1 MKLSEITKYALVAA
15 VALVLAS
22 CAKTE
27 KTETNAKQET
37 TEKSGPSESMNI
49 RYIDED
55 SLLTKYNLAKDLS
68 ESNLKLSNQ
77 LDAAQQQRATEINK
91 FAGEIQ
97 RKYKNNGYL
106 TEESFNVD
114 QQKLNKM
121 QADAQNYLARLQRDI
136 ENQVVQNNIQ
146 LNDSVNNY
154 LKIYAK
160 EKGFDMILRKS
171 AAFFIGEKYN
181 VTDEVVEALNKRYTK
196 VEKSK

>member
-1 MKLSEITKYALVAA
+1 MKVCKFKKYGLCGGLV
-15 VALVLAS
+15 VMFAS
-22 CAKTE
+22 CAQNE
-27 KTETNAKQET
+27 KTETNAKLAT
-37 TEKSGPSESMNI
+37 SEKAEASDLMNI

-55 SLLTKYNLAKDLS
+55 SLLSKYNLAKDLS

-77 LDAAQQQRATEINK
+77 YDAAQQQRATEINK
-91 FAGEIQ
+91 FASEVQ

-121 QADAQNYLARLQRDI
+121 QADAQNYLGRLQRDI

-146 LNDSVNNY
+146 LNDSVNNF
-154 LKIYAK
+154 LKVYAK
-160 EKGFDMILRKS
+160 QKGFDMILRKS
-171 AAFFIGEKYN
+171 AAFYINDKFD
-181 VTDEVVEALNKRYTK
+181 VTAEVVEALNKRYTK

>member
-1 MKLSEITKYALVAA
+1 MKLTKMTKYALLAA
-15 VALVLAS
+15 CVVMFAS
-22 CAKTE
+22 CGQTE
-27 KTETNAKQET
+27 KKGSNEKSAT
-37 TEKSGPSESMNI
+37 TEKAESGDLMTI

-55 SLLTKYNLAKDLS
+55 SLLSKYNLAKDLS

-91 FAGEIQ
+91 FAGEVQ

-121 QADAQNYLARLQRDI
+121 QSDAQNYLGRLQRDI

-160 EKGFDMILRKS
+160 EKGYDLILRKS
-171 AAFFIGEKYN
+171 AAFYINDKYN
-181 VTDEVVEALNKRYTK
+181 VTDEVVEALNKRYNK
-196 VEKSK
+196 VEKK

>member
-1 MKLSEITKYALVAA
+1 MKLTKMTKYALFAA
-15 VALVLAS
+15 CAIMFAS
-22 CAKTE
+22 CAQTEKKETSAKTE
-27 KTETNAKQET
+27 AKEMA
-37 TEKSGPSESMNI
+37 ESGDLMKI

-55 SLLTKYNLAKDLS
+55 SLLSKYNLAKDLS

-77 LDAAQQQRATEINK
+77 YDAAQQQRATEINK
-91 FAGEIQ
+91 FAGEVQ

-121 QADAQNYLARLQRDI
+121 QVDAQNYLGRLQRDI
-136 ENQVVQNNIQ
+136 ENQVLQNNIQ

-160 EKGFDMILRKS
+160 EKGYDMIIRKS
-171 AAFFIGEKYN
+171 AAFFINDKYN
-181 VTDEVVEALNKRYTK
+181 VTDEVVEALNKRYNK
-196 VEKSK
+196 VEKK

>member
-1 MKLSEITKYALVAA
+1 MKLSKITKYALCA
-15 VALVLAS
+15 ALVVMFAS
-22 CAKTE
+22 CAKNE
-27 KTETNAKQET
+27 KTETNAKPAT
-37 TEKSGPSESMNI
+37 SEKAEASDLMNI

-55 SLLTKYNLAKDLS
+55 SLLSKYNLAKDLS

-77 LDAAQQQRATEINK
+77 YDAAQQQRATEINK
-91 FAGEIQ
+91 FASEVQ

-121 QADAQNYLARLQRDI
+121 QADAQNYLGRLQRDI

-146 LNDSVNNY
+146 LNDSVNNF
-154 LKIYAK
+154 LKVYAK
-160 EKGFDMILRKS
+160 QKGFDMILRKS
-171 AAFFIGEKYN
+171 AAFYINDKFD
-181 VTDEVVEALNKRYTK
+181 VTAEVVEALNKRYTK

>member
-1 MKLSEITKYALVAA
+1 MKLSKITKYALCA
-15 VALVLAS
+15 ALVVMFAS
-22 CAKTE
+22 CAQNE
-27 KTETNAKQET
+27 KTETNAKPAT
-37 TEKSGPSESMNI
+37 SEKAEASENI

-55 SLLTKYNLAKDLS
+55 SLLSKYNLAKDLS

-77 LDAAQQQRATEINK
+77 YDAAQQQRATEINK
-91 FAGEIQ
+91 FASEVQ

-121 QADAQNYLARLQRDI
+121 QADAQNYLGRLQRDI

-146 LNDSVNNY
+146 LNDSVNNF
-154 LKIYAK
+154 LKAYAK
-160 EKGFDMILRKS
+160 QKGFDMILRKS
-171 AAFFIGEKYN
+171 AAFYINDKFD
-181 VTDEVVEALNKRYTK
+181 VTAEVVEALNKRYTK

>member
-1 MKLSEITKYALVAA
+1 MKLSKITKYALCA
-15 VALVLAS
+15 ALVVMFAS
-22 CAKTE
+22 CAQNE
-27 KTETNAKQET
+27 KTETNAKPAT
-37 TEKSGPSESMNI
+37 SEKAEASDLMNI

-55 SLLTKYNLAKDLS
+55 SLLSKYNLAKDLS

-77 LDAAQQQRATEINK
+77 YDAAQQQRATEINK
-91 FAGEIQ
+91 FASEVQ

-121 QADAQNYLARLQRDI
+121 QVDAQNYLGRLQRDI

-146 LNDSVNNY
+146 LNDSVNNF
-154 LKIYAK
+154 LKVYAK
-160 EKGFDMILRKS
+160 QKGFDMILRKS
-171 AAFFIGEKYN
+171 AAFYINDKFD
-181 VTDEVVEALNKRYTK
+181 VTAEVVEALNKRYTK

>member
-1 MKLSEITKYALVAA
+1 MKLSKITKYALCA
-15 VALVLAS
+15 ALVVMFAS
-22 CAKTE
+22 CAQNE
-27 KTETNAKQET
+27 KTETPTKSVSS
-37 TEKSGPSESMNI
+37 EKAEAGDLMTI

-55 SLLTKYNLAKDLS
+55 SLFSKYNLAKDLS

-77 LDAAQQQRATEINK
+77 LDAAQQQRVTDINK
-91 FAGEIQ
+91 FASEIE

-121 QADAQNYLARLQRDI
+121 QADAQNYLGRLQRDI
-136 ENQVVQNNIQ
+136 EKQVVQNNNQ
-146 LNDSVNNY
+146 LIDSVNNY

-160 EKGFDMILRKS
+160 EKGYDMILRKS
-171 AAFFIGEKYN
+171 AALFVDEKYN
-181 VTDEVVEALNKRYTK
+181 VTNEVIEALNKRYTK

>member
-1 MKLSEITKYALVAA
+1 MK
-15 VALVLAS
+15 
-22 CAKTE
+22 
-27 KTETNAKQET
+27 
-37 TEKSGPSESMNI
+37 I

-55 SLLTKYNLAKDLS
+55 SLLSKYNLAKDLS

-77 LDAAQQQRATEINK
+77 YDAAQQQRATEINK
-91 FAGEIQ
+91 FAGEVQ

-121 QADAQNYLARLQRDI
+121 QVDAQNYLGRLQRDI
-136 ENQVVQNNIQ
+136 ENQVLQNNIQ

-160 EKGFDMILRKS
+160 EKGYDMIIRKS
-171 AAFFIGEKYN
+171 AAFFINDKYN
-181 VTDEVVEALNKRYTK
+181 VTDEVVEALNKRYNK
-196 VEKSK
+196 VEKK

>member
-1 MKLSEITKYALVAA
+1 MKLTKMTKYALFAA
-15 VALVLAS
+15 CAIMFAS
-22 CAKTE
+22 CAQTEKKETSAKTE
-27 KTETNAKQET
+27 AKEMA
-37 TEKSGPSESMNI
+37 ESGDLMKI

-55 SLLTKYNLAKDLS
+55 SLLSKYNLAKDLS

-77 LDAAQQQRATEINK
+77 YDAAQQQRATEINK
-91 FAGEIQ
+91 FAGEVQ

-121 QADAQNYLARLQRDI
+121 QVDAQNYLGRLQRDI
-136 ENQVVQNNIQ
+136 ENQVLQNNIQ

-160 EKGFDMILRKS
+160 EKGYDMIIRKS
-171 AAFFIGEKYN
+171 AAFFNNDKYS
-181 VTDEVVEALNKRYTK
+181 VTDEVVEALNKRYNK
-196 VEKSK
+196 VEKK

>member
-1 MKLSEITKYALVAA
+1 MKLSKITKYALCT
-15 VALVLAS
+15 ALVVMFAS
-22 CAKTE
+22 CAQNE
-27 KTETNAKQET
+27 KTETNAKPAT
-37 TEKSGPSESMNI
+37 SEKAEASDLMNI

-55 SLLTKYNLAKDLS
+55 SLLSKYNLAKDLS

-77 LDAAQQQRATEINK
+77 YDAAQQQRATEINK
-91 FAGEIQ
+91 FASEVQ

-121 QADAQNYLARLQRDI
+121 QADAQNYLGRLQRDI

-146 LNDSVNNY
+146 LNDSVNNF
-154 LKIYAK
+154 LKVYAK
-160 EKGFDMILRKS
+160 QKGFDMILRKS
-171 AAFFIGEKYN
+171 AAFYINDKFD
-181 VTDEVVEALNKRYTK
+181 VTAEVVEALNKRYTK

>member
-1 MKLSEITKYALVAA
+1 MKLSKITKYALCA
-15 VALVLAS
+15 ALVVMFAS
-22 CAKTE
+22 IAQNE
-27 KTETNAKQET
+27 KTETNAKPAT
-37 TEKSGPSESMNI
+37 SEKAEASDLMNI

-55 SLLTKYNLAKDLS
+55 SLLSKYNLAKDLS

-77 LDAAQQQRATEINK
+77 YDAAQQQRATEINK
-91 FAGEIQ
+91 FASEVQ

-121 QADAQNYLARLQRDI
+121 QADAQNYLGRLQRDI

-146 LNDSVNNY
+146 LNDSVNNF
-154 LKIYAK
+154 LKVYAK
-160 EKGFDMILRKS
+160 QKGFDMILRKS
-171 AAFFIGEKYN
+171 AAFYINDKFD
-181 VTDEVVEALNKRYTK
+181 VTAEVVEALNKRYTK

>member
-1 MKLSEITKYALVAA
+1 MKLTKMTKFALVGAC
-15 VALVLAS
+15 VIMFAS

-27 KTETNAKQET
+27 KNEANAKSAT
-37 TEKSGPSESMNI
+37 TEKAESGDLMTI

-55 SLLTKYNLAKDLS
+55 SLLSKYNLAKDLS

-77 LDAAQQQRATEINK
+77 YDAAQQQRATEINK
-91 FAGEIQ
+91 FAGEVQ

-121 QADAQNYLARLQRDI
+121 QSDAQNYLGRLQRDI

-154 LKIYAK
+154 LKQFAK
-160 EKGFDMILRKS
+160 EKGYDMIIRKS
-171 AAFFIGEKYN
+171 AAFYVNEKYN

-196 VEKSK
+196 VEKK